1 MTGHWKI
8 LTAFLLLT
16 AAVTLTV
23 VTVKGH
29 TDNSGNTTE
38 ETGGG
43 PYGSSEHISINEFLS
58 NDLSSSSQFSALDS
72 YIERFMKRWEI
83 KGGSLAV
90 MKDGQLIYSKGYG
103 WADEEKG
110 IRMSPGHIMRIASLS
125 KLVTATA
132 IMQLCERKGLSLDDS
147 VFGDG

>member
-90 MKDGQLIYSKGYG
+90 MKDGQLIYSKDSIPLQTGNCYG
-103 WADEEKG
+103 DHAAVRKKG
-110 IRMSPGHIMRIASLS
+110 PEPG
-125 KLVTATA
+125 
-132 IMQLCERKGLSLDDS
+132 
-147 VFGDG
+147 